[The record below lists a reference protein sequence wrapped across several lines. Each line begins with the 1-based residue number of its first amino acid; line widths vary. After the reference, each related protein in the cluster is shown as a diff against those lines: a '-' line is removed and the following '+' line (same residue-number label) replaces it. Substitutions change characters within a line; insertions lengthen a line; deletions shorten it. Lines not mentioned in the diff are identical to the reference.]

1 MGRRHGTS
9 TAAGCS
15 TAAFRTERSPMS
27 VLDKLVAAVTPP
39 ESAEAR
45 AEANA
50 KAWAAAEPGDFLTTA
65 LEHHKL
71 LLAAFAAAKAA
82 PDATSRTTAQKHL
95 GIVLVGHAGAEE
107 TVLYPALADA
117 GEAGHANIAYGEQ
130 VAVKLQMAAL
140 EALEPMSQD
149 WMDKIEH
156 IEGAVRHHMFEEEG
170 NWFLE
175 LKAKGKNP
183 ERTALRF
190 KEEYERY
197 VDGEHNA

>member
-1 MGRRHGTS
+1 
-9 TAAGCS
+9 
-15 TAAFRTERSPMS
+15 MS
-27 VLDKLVAAVTPP
+27 VLDKVVAAVTPP

-82 PDATSRTTAQKHL
+82 SDATSRTAAQKHL
-95 GIVLVGHAGAEE
+95 GVVLVGHAGAEE

-117 GEAGHANIAYGEQ
+117 GETGHANMAYVEQ
-130 VAVKLQMAAL
+130 VAVKMQMAAL

-149 WMDKIEH
+149 WTDKIEH

-170 NWFLE
+170 TWFLE

-197 VDGEHNA
+197 VGGEPNT